1 MRLGWHIGLPGPF
14 YLAGTIWRSRRRRR
28 AVMQEYEGITA
39 QIDGIDIDGHTVK
52 VVIPGEAD

>member
-1 MRLGWHIGLPGPF
+1 MRLLMIDESG
-14 YLAGTIWRSRRRRR
+14 
-28 AVMQEYEGITA
+28 AVMQEYEGVTA